1 MRIFAPVLRL
11 PLPRILKAEVPVEPI
26 LIALHALVAMLL
38 GYGILVA
45 PEKTLGLAGLGVFE
59 PGTDRESLLPLAGMM
74 LGGLG
79 VTLLCLVPMTAPEVR
94 RRIATGFL
102 VTSLPTLMFVG
113 QSGPAK
119 VVAYFLVAVAILLAR
134 RGRFQQKWQ
143 DQIRETAA
151 QQERNRLARDLHD
164 SIKQQIFSVRLAS
177 ATVEARWDSDPAGAR
192 EALAHVRRSAQEA
205 AVEMQALLH
214 QLRPEAL
221 ANVGLVEALR
231 EQCEAL
237 GYRTGAQV
245 TVEIG
250 ELPPEEQ
257 LPANAQDALFRIAQE
272 ALANVARHAR
282 ATKVHVRLGRT
293 MDPEDP
299 EEPEDPATLELEV
312 RDDGQGFDPD
322 QIAPG
327 IGLRSMKERLQP
339 LGGRLEIASR
349 AGAGA
354 RLIARLPLAPA
365 GENPPS
371 RPAVAH
377 EEKAIQGMKGPG
389 LMLAIMM
396 VYYAA
401 DVDKE
406 PAIGMLLSGLIFW
419 FFLRSHLRSETS
431 APVLAVWEITKLY
444 FFSFTFWALC
454 AGWKSELA
462 PWFVLPIAAWCLYWI
477 VAGARRFYRLPRHS
491 AGPGA
496 RTAFLL
502 LLLSFPVGLPL
513 LFLLGE
519 PHAVARTCAAAT
531 ALLYLA
537 WWTWDTLEA
546 EAR

>member
-11 PLPRILKAEVPVEPI
+11 PLPRLLKMEVPLEPI
-26 LIALHALVAMLL
+26 LIALQALVAVLL

-45 PEKTLGLAGLGVFE
+45 PEKTLGLAGLDVFE
-59 PGTDRESLLPLAGMM
+59 PGAVRESLVPLAGMM

-94 RRIATGFL
+94 RRIATGFF
-102 VTSLPTLMFVG
+102 VTSLPTLWFVG
-113 QSGPAK
+113 QSVPARAVAYVLI
-119 VVAYFLVAVAILLAR
+119 VVAIILAPR
-134 RGRFQQKWQ
+134 RRFQQTWQ

-177 ATVEARWDSDPAGAR
+177 ATVEARWDGDPAGAR

-237 GYRTGAQV
+237 GYRTGARV

-250 ELPPEEQ
+250 DLPPEEQ
-257 LPANAQDALFRIAQE
+257 LPPNAQDALFRIAQE

-282 ATKVHVRLGRT
+282 ATNVHVRLGRT
-293 MDPEDP
+293 MDPEEP
-299 EEPEDPATLELEV
+299 EEPEEPAALELEV

-322 QIAPG
+322 QEAPG
-327 IGLRSMKERLQP
+327 IGLRSMRERLQP

-365 GENPPS
+365 GESPSS

-377 EEKAIQGMKGPG
+377 EEKAIQGMKGTG
-389 LMLAIMM
+389 LMVAPMM
-396 VYYAA
+396 VYYAGK
-401 DVDKE
+401 VDE
-406 PAIGMLLSGLIFW
+406 GPALPMLMAGLIFW
-419 FFLRSHLRSETS
+419 FFYRSHLRSETS
-431 APVLAVWEITKLY
+431 APVLAVWEITKLF

-454 AGWKSELA
+454 SEWKTELA
-462 PWFVLPIAAWCLYWI
+462 PWFVLPVAAWCLYWI
-477 VAGARRFYRLPRHS
+477 VVGARRFYQLPRRS
-491 AGPGA
+491 AGPGG
-496 RTAFLL
+496 RIAFLL
-502 LLLSFPVGLPL
+502 LLLGFPVGLPL
-513 LFLLGE
+513 FFLLGE
-519 PHAVARTCAAAT
+519 PHAVARICATAT

-537 WWTWDTLEA
+537 WWTWDTLEGD
-546 EAR
+546 AR